1 LSAYEELR
9 VYFKRI
15 ELQGFKSFAEPVT
28 IEFQEG
34 ITCIVGPNGSG
45 KSNISDA
52 IRWVLGEQSP
62 KALRGGKMEEVI
74 FAGTA
79 ARRAK
84 GMAEVTLV
92 INNSS
97 RLLPIDYA
105 EVAIRR
111 RMYRSGE
118 SEYSINGTRCRLRD
132 VRELI
137 MDTGIGVDG
146 YSIIGQGEISR
157 IVNSKPENRRE
168 LFEEAAGITK
178 YRARKEESERK
189 LDATSANL
197 ERVNDI
203 VDEIESRIDSL
214 REDSAKAKEY
224 ITLRDR
230 YKELEINITLK
241 NIENIRLKNEYI
253 KDEIIELSAR
263 IEEIRG
269 ERAALGAEAAASKS
283 RDEALETEGNAVRDR
298 VLANANETSEIKNK
312 IRVNEERKQNLARD
326 KKRLAEEAET
336 IAARLA
342 KETDNLAALTA
353 GAAETEAKLAELEES
368 LNAAVARAAEKA
380 ELMSRAA
387 AEADEYKSSIFESH
401 RLRAAKENEIVGVKN
416 LSETLAQ
423 RKDQIELERALADK
437 SDTETEDAQSAARRR
452 LASVAEE
459 LAGLIETR
467 VSAEKTEI
475 ELSEQETTLVASL
488 QTANLRREQLS
499 ARKKTIEEME
509 HNYEGYNSGIRSIM
523 KSGVKGLRGVVA
535 ELIRVPR
542 GFETAVETALGA
554 ALQNVVCDDEESAKA
569 AIRYLK
575 QNKSGRL
582 TFLPVAGIRPPAGGK
597 DRRVAESEGSL
608 GYAVDC
614 IEFDAELAPVFEYL
628 LGRVLIADTLE
639 NAVRLSKESKSG
651 LRCVTMEGEVVNAAG
666 AMTGGAF
673 RNKTANLLER
683 RAEIGRLAE
692 EITGLSAEKSAAEEG
707 LAALKGKKSANA
719 EALRRTE
726 EVLREREIEKAGLE
740 NEIANLKAR
749 REELSNRRD
758 GWETELRGIDAEMAR
773 SSGVTGAIEAEVENL
788 KTASAEAERL
798 AEAAALRCDSEKV
811 LLDAANEELTRIRLA
826 VGAAESDK
834 NAGDAL
840 VRRVRESI
848 AELTRDGAARR
859 AAAEAAAE
867 QEEELLAGES
877 GLEALVAEKEAE
889 KLELELDLTMIR
901 EKRAETARLADELAG
916 RNAATFAAL
925 EKAQGEKY
933 ETEIRQAGNEARL
946 ESMKDR
952 LWEEFEISYIQAV
965 EFEKSEF
972 VMSAA
977 VKESREIKGRMKEL
991 GEVNVGAI
999 KEYETVSE
1007 RRAFLTEQ
1015 RDDLLKAIGDL
1026 RKTIDVM
1033 DRTIKDSFKS
1043 NFDKVVDN
1051 FSETFSLLFGGGK
1064 GELRL
1069 EDESN
1074 PLECGIEINAQPPG
1088 KKLQNMNLLSGGEK
1102 TMTAIAL
1109 MFSILKARPTP
1120 FCILDEV
1127 EAALDDS
1134 NIKRFAEYL
1143 TNFGETQFTL
1153 VTHQKATMEYADALY
1168 GVTMPERGVTKVLS
1182 LRLGDAETERF
1193 AEGLVT
1199 VPK

>member
-1 LSAYEELR
+1 M
-9 VYFKRI
+9 
-15 ELQGFKSFAEPVT
+15 QGFKSFAEPVT

-34 ITCIVGPNGSG
+34 VTCIVGPNGSG

-97 RLLPIDYA
+97 GFLPIDYA

-118 SEYSINGTRCRLRD
+118 SEYSINGARCRLRD

-146 YSIIGQGEISR
+146 YSVIGQGEISR

-189 LDATSANL
+189 LDATAANL

-203 VDEIESRIDSL
+203 VDEIESRVDSL
-214 REDSAKAKEY
+214 KEDSEKAKEY
-224 ITLRDR
+224 ISLRDR

-241 NIENIRLKNEYI
+241 NIENIQLKNEYV
-253 KDEIIELSAR
+253 KDEIMELFAR
-263 IEEIRG
+263 IEEIRD
-269 ERAALGAEAAASKS
+269 ERAKTDAEAAASKS
-283 RDEALETEGNAVRDR
+283 RDEALETEGNAIRDR

-326 KKRLAEEAET
+326 KKRLADETET
-336 IAARLA
+336 IAAKLA
-342 KETDNLAALTA
+342 KEKDNLAALSA
-353 GAAETEAKLAELEES
+353 GAEETEAKLAELEES
-368 LNAAVARAAEKA
+368 LNAALARAAEKA
-380 ELMSRAA
+380 ESVSRAA
-387 AEADEYKSSIFESH
+387 AEADEYRSSIFESH
-401 RLRAAKENEIVGVKN
+401 RLRAAKENEIAGVKN

-423 RKDQIELERALADK
+423 RKDQIEFERTLADK
-437 SDTETEDAQSAARRR
+437 SDRETEETQDAARRR

-459 LAGLIETR
+459 LAGLAETR
-467 VSAEKTEI
+467 LSAERTEI
-475 ELSEQETTLVASL
+475 KLSEQEKILSASL
-488 QTANLRREQLS
+488 QKANLRREQLS
-499 ARKKTIEEME
+499 ARKKTIKEME
-509 HNYEGYNSGIRSIM
+509 NNYEGYNSGIRSIM

-554 ALQNVVCDDEESAKA
+554 SLQNVVCDDDESAKA

-582 TFLPVAGIRPPAGGK
+582 TFLPVASIRPPAGGK

-614 IEFDAELAPVFEYL
+614 IEFDAELTPVFEYL

-639 NAVRLSKESKSG
+639 NAVRISKESKSG

-666 AMTGGAF
+666 AMTGGAY

-683 RAEIGRLAE
+683 RAEIGILAE
-692 EITGLSAEKSAAEEG
+692 EIAKLTAEKSAAEKDISV
-707 LAALKGKKSANA
+707 LADKKTANA
-719 EALRRTE
+719 EVLRQAEEALRET
-726 EVLREREIEKAGLE
+726 EIEKLNLE
-740 NEIANLKAR
+740 NEIGNLDAR
-749 REELSNRRD
+749 REELSNRRG
-758 GWETELRGIDAEMAR
+758 GWEKELQGLDAERTR
-773 SSGVTGAIEAEVENL
+773 SLGVTDAIEAEIEDL
-788 KTASAEAERL
+788 KVASSEAERL
-798 AEAAALRCDSEKV
+798 AESATLRCDAEKT
-811 LLDAANEELTRIRLA
+811 LLDAANEEVTRIRVA
-826 VGAAESDK
+826 ASAAESDK
-834 NAGDAL
+834 NASDAL

-848 AELTRDGAARR
+848 AELTRDGEIRR

-867 QEEELLAGES
+867 QEAALLTGDS
-877 GLEALVAEKEAE
+877 GLETLAAEKEAE
-889 KLELELDLTMIR
+889 KLELEMDLALIR
-901 EKRAETARLADELAG
+901 KERAEVSRFTDELAG
-916 RNAATFAAL
+916 RSAAALAAL

-933 ETEIRQAGNEARL
+933 EAEIRQAGNEARL

-952 LWEEFEISYIQAV
+952 LWEEFEISYIQAI

-977 VKESREIKGRMKEL
+977 VKESREIKSRMKDL

-1015 RDDLLKAIGDL
+1015 RDDLLNAIDDL

-1088 KKLQNMNLLSGGEK
+1088 KRLQNMNLLSGGEK

-1127 EAALDDS
+1127 EAALDDG

-1143 TNFGETQFTL
+1143 TNFSETQFTL

-1182 LRLGDAETERF
+1182 LRLGDDETERF
-1193 AEGLVT
+1193 AERLT
-1199 VPK
+1199 ARAQ